1 MWSEQMNV
9 LLQRSTANG
18 WWRLPGDG
26 REVEAGASSPWGVV
40 FPGKMAQNR
49 VKEPELDAVFSD

>member
-1 MWSEQMNV
+1 M
-9 LLQRSTANG
+9 
-18 WWRLPGDG
+18 PGDG

>member
-1 MWSEQMNV
+1 MNV

-40 FPGKMAQNR
+40 FPGKMVQNR